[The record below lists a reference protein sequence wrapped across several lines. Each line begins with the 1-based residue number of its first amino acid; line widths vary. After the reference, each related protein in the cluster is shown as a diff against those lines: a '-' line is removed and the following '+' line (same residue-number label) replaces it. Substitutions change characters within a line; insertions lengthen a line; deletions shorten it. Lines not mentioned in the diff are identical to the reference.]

1 MMTDAGKAEVWKAT
15 YLPFG
20 GVHQITGTASLDA
33 RLPGQWFKQ
42 QQFPILTGG
51 RTAKRASLARLVVPY
66 DREMLGNRPSL
77 QLAPVV

>member
-33 RLPGQWFKQ
+33 RLPGQWFN
-42 QQFPILTGG
+42 LETGLHYNWHRSYDPTLG
-51 RTAKRASLARLVVPY
+51 RYTQADPLVRALKSIHRI
-66 DREMLGNRPSL
+66 D
-77 QLAPVV
+77 